1 MIVISILI
9 YRELQM
15 EQKLQIIM
23 TTTARYV
30 LSNKQRNIQKI
41 HQQIR
46 HKAPTV
52 EIDADVLENYPSF
65 TADINIDETN
75 KNIKQEE
82 VFDKTINQ
90 LPPDNDTVYIDHD
103 RKNNKF
109 RVRLE
114 TSDKNTVQKSS
125 RKKMRSFTQVLDP
138 DIVGTDP
145 ETELKIKK

>member
-1 MIVISILI
+1 M
-9 YRELQM
+9 
-15 EQKLQIIM
+15 
-23 TTTARYV
+23 
-30 LSNKQRNIQKI
+30 
-41 HQQIR
+41 
-46 HKAPTV
+46 P
-52 EIDADVLENYPSF
+52 ENYPSF

-82 VFDKTINQ
+82 VFDRTINQ

-125 RKKMRSFTQVLDP
+125 RKKMRSFT
-138 DIVGTDP
+138 
-145 ETELKIKK
+145 

>member
-1 MIVISILI
+1 M
-9 YRELQM
+9 
-15 EQKLQIIM
+15 
-23 TTTARYV
+23 
-30 LSNKQRNIQKI
+30 
-41 HQQIR
+41 
-46 HKAPTV
+46 P
-52 EIDADVLENYPSF
+52 ENYPSF

-82 VFDKTINQ
+82 VFHRTINQ

-125 RKKMRSFTQVLDP
+125 RKKMRSFT
-138 DIVGTDP
+138 
-145 ETELKIKK
+145 